1 MFGGHN
7 QESDDSSPFGMASGL
22 RRYQQTLPCTSSRSV
37 RLIALRCWE
46 QACARDTFVATL
58 ERVRRLHGFF
68 RVRQIVML
76 SMSTYR

>member
-22 RRYQQTLPCTSSRSV
+22 RRYQQTLHCTSSRSV
-37 RLIALRCWE
+37 RLSALRCWE
-46 QACARDTFVATL
+46 QACVRDTFVATL

-76 SMSTYR
+76 SMSTCR